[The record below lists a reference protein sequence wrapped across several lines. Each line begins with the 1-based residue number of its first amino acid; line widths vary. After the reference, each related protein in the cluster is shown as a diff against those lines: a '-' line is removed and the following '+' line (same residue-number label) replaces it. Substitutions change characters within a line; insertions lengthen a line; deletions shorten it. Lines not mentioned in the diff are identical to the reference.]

1 MLWKWLQNY
10 KMGRFNISYDWRKSK
25 SYLWKM
31 EIVGRAEFM
40 KYKTGIFA
48 ITTTMLCTMGMAVFT
63 CNAVGKELNGGTHI
77 NTMANDAYPVFVE
90 GITTWNSENSSPSD
104 YYGVRA
110 EIVQDNNAIEITGTE
125 SAYKDTVCL
134 GKFAT
139 ALRSGVLGSPYLTYG
154 FTDILGGK
162 ENIQESIYNFPN
174 HSEGHS
180 HSGMEAQKN
189 EDDQIDLESAVKN
202 NEMIPAIGVGGV
214 EGFIYPAD
222 YIHNDIK
229 TPEQALEKQRQRN
242 GRSEYIN
249 LYAEDGK
256 TVIGKME
263 VTHGGIITK

>member
-1 MLWKWLQNY
+1 MIAIENRI
-10 KMGRFNISYDWRKSK
+10 GI
-25 SYLWKM
+25 
-31 EIVGRAEFM
+31 IGRAEFM
-40 KYKTGIFA
+40 KYKTGIVVLA
-48 ITTTMLCTMGMAVFT
+48 TTMLCTMCMAVFT
-63 CNAVGKELNGGTHI
+63 CNAKERYFKVNGDSYK
-77 NTMANDAYPVFVE
+77 NTAANDAYPVFAE
-90 GITTWNSENSSPSD
+90 GIMTWDFENRD
-104 YYGVRA
+104 YSVRTA
-110 EIVQDNNAIEITGTE
+110 IVQDNNAIEITGME
-125 SAYKDTVCL
+125 SAYKDAVCL

-139 ALRSGVLGSPYLTYG
+139 ALRSGAIGSPYLTYG

-174 HSEGHS
+174 HLEGHS

-256 TVIGKME
+256 TVIDKME

>member
-1 MLWKWLQNY
+1 MIAIENRI
-10 KMGRFNISYDWRKSK
+10 GI
-25 SYLWKM
+25 
-31 EIVGRAEFM
+31 IGRAEFM
-40 KYKTGIFA
+40 KYKTGIVVLA
-48 ITTTMLCTMGMAVFT
+48 TTMLCTMCMAVFT
-63 CNAVGKELNGGTHI
+63 CNAKERYFKVNGDSYK
-77 NTMANDAYPVFVE
+77 NTVANDAYPVFVE
-90 GITTWNSENSSPSD
+90 GITTWNSENNSPSD

-125 SAYKDTVCL
+125 SAYKDAVCL

-139 ALRSGVLGSPYLTYG
+139 ALRSGAIGSPYLTYG
-154 FTDILGGK
+154 FTDILDWK
-162 ENIQESIYNFPN
+162 ENNQKSIYNSPN
-174 HSEGHS
+174 HVEGHS

-189 EDDQIDLESAVKN
+189 EDNQIDLESAVKN
-202 NEMIPAIGVGGV
+202 NKMIPAIGVGGV

-222 YIHNDIK
+222 YSHNDIK

>member
-1 MLWKWLQNY
+1 
-10 KMGRFNISYDWRKSK
+10 
-25 SYLWKM
+25 M

-40 KYKTGIFA
+40 KYKTEIVVLA
-48 ITTTMLCTMGMAVFT
+48 TTMLCTMCMAAST
-63 CNAVGKELNGGTHI
+63 CNAVGKELNGDTHI
-77 NTMANDAYPVFVE
+77 NTAANDAYPVFAE
-90 GITTWNSENSSPSD
+90 GIMTWDFKNRFVSD
-104 YYGVRA
+104 DDSLRTA
-110 EIVQDNNAIEITGTE
+110 IVQDNNAIEITGTE
-125 SAYKDTVCL
+125 SAYKDAVCL

-139 ALRSGVLGSPYLTYG
+139 ALRSGAIGSPYLTYG

>member
-1 MLWKWLQNY
+1 
-10 KMGRFNISYDWRKSK
+10 
-25 SYLWKM
+25 
-31 EIVGRAEFM
+31 M
-40 KYKTGIFA
+40 KYKTGIVVLA
-48 ITTTMLCTMGMAVFT
+48 TTMLCTMCMAVFT
-63 CNAVGKELNGGTHI
+63 CNAKERYFKVNG
-77 NTMANDAYPVFVE
+77 NSYKNPVANDAYPVFAE
-90 GITTWNSENSSPSD
+90 GITSWDSKNRFPSD
-104 YYGVRA
+104 DDSLRTA
-110 EIVQDNNAIEITGTE
+110 IVQDNNAIEITGTE
-125 SAYKDTVCL
+125 SAYKDAVCL

-139 ALRSGVLGSPYLTYG
+139 ALRSGVLGSPYLAYG

-162 ENIQESIYNFPN
+162 ENIQDSIYNFPN

-180 HSGMEAQKN
+180 HSGMEAQKT
-189 EDDQIDLESAVKN
+189 EDNQIDLESAVKN
-202 NEMIPAIGVGGV
+202 NKIIPVIDVGGV